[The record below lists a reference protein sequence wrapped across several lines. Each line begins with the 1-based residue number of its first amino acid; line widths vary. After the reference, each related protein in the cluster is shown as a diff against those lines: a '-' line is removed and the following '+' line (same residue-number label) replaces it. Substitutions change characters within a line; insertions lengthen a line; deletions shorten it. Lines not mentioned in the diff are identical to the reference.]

1 MGNAPRKQPNS
12 FVRATRALQENVTRS
27 GPAAAASYSLVGAIL
42 LLGGGGYLLDG
53 RLGTS
58 PWFTVGGLLLGIVVG
73 FYELIKATR
82 PR

>member
-1 MGNAPRKQPNS
+1 MGNAPRKGPNS
-12 FVRATRALQENVTRS
+12 FVRATRAFQENVSRS
-27 GPAAAASYSLVGAIL
+27 GPAAAASYSLIGAIL

-53 RLGTS
+53 WLGTR
-58 PWFTVGGLLLGIVVG
+58 PWMAVGGLLLGIVVG